1 MRQQLAS
8 STTPGA
14 KQLALYEQAQR
25 WAASPNGQ
33 EILDD
38 IEANL
43 SITLQGMTIR
53 QRKDF
58 QQQMEKVRVRLQ
70 EEGYGIF

>member
-8 STTPGA
+8 STTPDA

-33 EILDD
+33 KILDD
-38 IEANL
+38 IEENL
-43 SITLQGMTIR
+43 YTTLQGMSIWKIR
-53 QRKDF
+53 HFQRE
-58 QQQMEKVRVRLQ
+58 MEKVRIMLQ